1 MFVIGRALLD
11 EPLEVFCKKRC
22 SQKFRK
28 IHMKTPLSESLF
40 NVFCNPEACNFIR
53 KETPTQVFF
62 WEFGEAFSNTFS
74 IKHLRYCT
82 WCNLTHLVPIYLP
95 LHFSVFWFSVEKT
108 FDSTAECEKKRRLAQ
123 WLATCARKLKIP
135 GTSPAASYVR
145 RWLLL
150 INRQANVSVSVKREK
165 VVGRS

>member
-1 MFVIGRALLD
+1 MKKHLRRMFVIGRALLD
-11 EPLEVFCKKRC
+11 EPPEVFCKKRC

-62 WEFGEAFSNTFS
+62 CEFGINTFS
-74 IKHLRYCT
+74 IKHLWYCT
-82 WCNLTHLVPIYLP
+82 WCNLTRLVPIYLP
-95 LHFSVFWFSVEKT
+95 LHFSVFLILCRVYCRMREKT
-108 FDSTAECEKKRRLAQ
+108 GRLAQ

-135 GTSPAASYVR
+135 GTSPADSYVR

-150 INRQANVSVSVKREK
+150 INRQANVSVSLKR
-165 VVGRS
+165 